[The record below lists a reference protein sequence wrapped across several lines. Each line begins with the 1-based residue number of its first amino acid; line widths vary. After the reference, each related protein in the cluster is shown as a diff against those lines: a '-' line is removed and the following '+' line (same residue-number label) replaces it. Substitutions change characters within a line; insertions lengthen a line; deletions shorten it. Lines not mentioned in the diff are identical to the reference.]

1 MNKPGKIVFIVNPVS
16 GNGASGKRWKALLPL
31 VSEKIPDFECRYTEG
46 HGHATEL
53 TRLAIKEG
61 ASLIVAVG
69 GDGILNECTNGF
81 FENGKLVT
89 NHSTLGV
96 FPLGRGNDFARA
108 MELLEEPEK
117 TLNRFLTSKRKKV
130 DVIRARLKDE
140 NGNDTVHIVLNNA
153 YIGISEKQ
161 ESFSCKTP
169 KFLGSVMSYFI
180 GVMLGALS
188 YKPVTLTFT
197 SEKEK
202 ETMTINS
209 AVIANGSRFGSG
221 MYPAINAK
229 VDDGLLD
236 VSVFKK
242 IAFPFSIDQ
251 LIQYYTG
258 NYLNKPW
265 SYYHQAQK
273 VEVDALEKEVRVN
286 ADGDFIGLLP
296 ATFEVLPEILNF
308 KV

>member
-1 MNKPGKIVFIVNPVS
+1 MSKTVKVVFIVNPVS
-16 GNGASGKRWKALLPL
+16 GNGASGKRWKELLPL
-31 VSEKIPDFECRYTEG
+31 VSEKIPDFECWYTKYQR
-46 HGHATEL
+46 HATEL
-53 TRLAIKEG
+53 TRKAIEEDIP
-61 ASLIVAVG
+61 LIVAVG

-81 FENGKLVT
+81 FENGKLVS

-117 TLNRFLTSKRKKV
+117 TLSRFLTSKKKKV
-130 DVIRARLKDE
+130 DVIRATLKDE
-140 NGNDTVHIVLNNA
+140 KGNDISHIVLNNA
-153 YIGISEKQ
+153 YIGIAEKQ
-161 ESFSCKTP
+161 ESYSSKTP
-169 KFLGSVMSYFI
+169 KILGSVMSYFI

-251 LIQYYTG
+251 LVQYYSG
-258 NYLNKPW
+258 NYLKKPW
-265 SYYHQAQK
+265 SYYHQTQK
-273 VEVDALEKEVRVN
+273 VDVEALQEVVRVN
-286 ADGDFIGLLP
+286 ADGDFIGFLP
-296 ATFEVLPEILNF
+296 ATFEVLPSILNF